1 MMYFIF
7 GHAKDLSFRI
17 FPQAQ
22 EQFCGVLIVQK
33 FLPRNRLDLI
43 QVDHIE
49 PSESFSLIF

>member
-22 EQFCGVLIVQK
+22 EQFSGVLIVQK

-43 QVDHIE
+43 QVDHI
-49 PSESFSLIF
+49 